1 MVKRE
6 KLKESDMQRTSH
18 EVQNCTISF
27 CRNSENPQQISLLFI
42 SFVKNFEDEQENKS
56 NSEEIMVKK
65 SCQFIEDESFLLLLA
80 MSCHLFLFK
89 CNFKMHLHFLAMSF
103 SPWNNDP

>member
-65 SCQFIEDESFLLLLA
+65 SVSIYWRWKLFITLSHELSFISLQVQF
-80 MSCHLFLFK
+80 
-89 CNFKMHLHFLAMSF
+89 
-103 SPWNNDP
+103 